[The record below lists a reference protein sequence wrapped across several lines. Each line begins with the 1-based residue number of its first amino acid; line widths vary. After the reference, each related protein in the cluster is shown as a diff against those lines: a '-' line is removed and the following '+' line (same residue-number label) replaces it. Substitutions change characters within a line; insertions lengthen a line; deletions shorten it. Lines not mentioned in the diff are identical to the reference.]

1 MNPGLPVL
9 SNFINYDDFYTF
21 LNNQSQGEANK
32 KPLLE
37 NNFIWVLGNNE
48 PFDFKQEKWINF
60 FYN

>member
-9 SNFINYDDFYTF
+9 SNFINYNDFYTF
-21 LNNQSQGEANK
+21 LNNQSQGEANE

-48 PFDFKQEKWINF
+48 PFDFKQEKWTNF

>member
-9 SNFINYDDFYTF
+9 SNFINYNDFYTF
-21 LNNQSQGEANK
+21 LNNQSQGEANE

-48 PFDFKQEKWINF
+48 PFDFK
-60 FYN
+60 